1 MVLQRA
7 CSKASTRPVDKDRG
21 TIDVMRQCKTCS
33 SALLTRIME
42 QKLKR
47 KRYAQYV
54 VYFQGE
60 IKDLNLDIAQLVRK
74 VKRCG

>member
-7 CSKASTRPVDKDRG
+7 CSKASTGPVDKDRG

-33 SALLTRIME
+33 SALLTRITE

-47 KRYAQYV
+47 RRYAQYV

-60 IKDLNLDIAQLVRK
+60 IRDLDLDIAQLVRK